1 MRRPVST
8 IAARVFVS
16 AQAILGFCHYVAGEE
31 LSATDVARRYTASYT
46 ALHTIQG
53 SYRLCYRVDGNLPD
67 PLPSNVKVIDGG
79 LFVLQ
84 EYEWKEDNATKARR
98 LDGVFGFR
106 HEGDWTYQA
115 IQQGFD
121 GIQARSFN
129 PVARNARQGPPGDW
143 IWNTRTPLTL
153 VGQGITIDSR
163 GNLPDLLQEATLVKE
178 LNELPTDIVLR
189 TIVTD
194 ESRPLEVTV
203 WIDASRGFLPRR
215 IETRSP
221 GAPVRSSETI
231 VDDSREVAPGVW
243 VPIRGRARV
252 YAQSATYGD
261 GISQEQY
268 EQLPFA
274 EQKRLE
280 PTCKPIEVPLGL
292 GEATFLVD
300 VDSLKIN
307 HPIESSAFV
316 VEYPNGTQVWDET
329 QEPPVSYTHR
339 NDIPPDA
346 LQEIVRSE
354 RQRRDKQ
361 IAQQRTLIGQH
372 APPLPQ
378 GEWLN
383 TKALTWE
390 DLRGRIVI
398 LKFLSMDCG
407 PCFNEVA
414 ALKEQ
419 EQPDNNS
426 DKESKPADTIIGV
439 HTSTT
444 ATDEVRALLE
454 KHALRAP
461 VCIDSPDDGGHSF
474 GAFFAACHINE
485 VPMSLAVD
493 EQGQVLAMGSLP
505 DVMTIINEHRRRTPP
520 RK

>member
-8 IAARVFVS
+8 IAARVFVLT
-16 AQAILGFCHYVAGEE
+16 QAILGVCPYVAGEE
-31 LSATDVARRYTASYT
+31 LSAADVARRYTASYT

-53 SYRLCYRVDGNLPD
+53 SYRLCYPVDGNLPD

-79 LFVLQ
+79 LFVLD
-84 EYEWKEDNATKARR
+84 EYEWKEDSTTKARR
-98 LDGVFGFR
+98 LNGVFGFR
-106 HEGDWTYQA
+106 HKGDWTYQA
-115 IQQGFD
+115 IQLGFD
-121 GIQARSFN
+121 GIQGRNFN
-129 PVARNARQGPPGDW
+129 PGARNARQGPSDDW
-143 IWNTRTPLTL
+143 LWDTRTPLTL
-153 VGQGITIDSR
+153 VGQGITNEPR
-163 GNLPDLLQEATLVKE
+163 RNLPDLLQEAALAPSSKE
-178 LNELPTDIVLR
+178 QPSDIVLKIP
-189 TIVTD
+189 TTD
-194 ESRPLEVTV
+194 NSLPLEITV

-221 GAPVRSSETI
+221 GDSMRWSETI
-231 VDDSREVAPGVW
+231 TDDIREVVPGVW
-243 VPIRGRARV
+243 VPIRGRERV
-252 YAQSATYGD
+252 YARSATYGD
-261 GISQEQY
+261 GISQQQF

-316 VEYPNGTQVWDET
+316 VEFPNGTQVWDET
-329 QEPPVSYTHR
+329 QEPPVSYTYR

-346 LQEIVRSE
+346 LQEIVHSE

-383 TKALTWE
+383 SKALTWE
-390 DLRGRIVI
+390 HLRGKIVI
-398 LKFLSMDCG
+398 LKFWSISCG
-407 PCFNEVA
+407 PCFNEIP
-414 ALKEQ
+414 ALKGH
-419 EQPDNNS
+419 EQPDKAS
-426 DKESKPADTIIGV
+426 GKESEPADTIIGV

-444 ATDEVRALLE
+444 ATDKVRAVLE

-461 VCIDSPDDGGHSF
+461 VCIDSPDDGGHSW
-474 GAFFAACHINE
+474 GSFFAACHINE
-485 VPMSLAVD
+485 MPTSLAVD
-493 EQGQVLAMGSLP
+493 EQGRVLAIGSLP
-505 DVMTIINEHRRRTPP
+505 DVMTIIDEHRRRTPA